1 MPQPL
6 DDIKRQAVL
15 DDIRATAGSLEGS
28 VRKIADRNGVSTATV
43 RRVAESADLGNA
55 WARDNTKKAT
65 EAKQVDLAARLIN
78 QASRNAGVAEQ
89 ILESFENMAL
99 DDWLRVSP
107 HSRGIVLGILQ
118 DKAVALAPPEDDGR
132 EDRKSALSDL
142 FELMR
147 ASAGS

>member
-1 MPQPL
+1 MRRLPE
-6 DDIKRQAVL
+6 DKRQAIL
-15 DDIRATAGSLEGS
+15 NAIRAGAGQRARADIAREFEVSPTMVGNIAADAGLTEAF
-28 VRKIADRNGVSTATV
+28 VRTQ
-43 RRVAESADLGNA
+43 
-55 WARDNTKKAT
+55 TKKAT
-65 EAKQVDLAARLIN
+65 EAKQIDLSARLIQ

-118 DKAVALAPPEDDGR
+118 DKAVALSPPDDDGR
-132 EDRKSALSDL
+132 EDRKSALADL

-147 ASAGS
+147 AASNP